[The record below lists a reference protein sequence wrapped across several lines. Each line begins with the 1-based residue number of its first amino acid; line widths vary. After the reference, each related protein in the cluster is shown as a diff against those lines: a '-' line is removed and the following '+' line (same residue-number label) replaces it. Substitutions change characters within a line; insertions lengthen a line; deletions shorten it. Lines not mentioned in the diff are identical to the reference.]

1 MARTLTRGED
11 VLPRISMPVSRA
23 IALSLLAISMVS
35 PAFAQS
41 QPSWLVPDLAAAAK
55 AEGELTIYGSMN
67 EEEALPYWQLFQAG
81 SGVKALLR
89 RQHPGAHRH
98 RVSGAPAD
106 LGSGG
111 DHARLPASR

>member
-67 EEEALPYWQLFQAG
+67 EEEALP
-81 SGVKALLR
+81 
-89 RQHPGAHRH
+89 
-98 RVSGAPAD
+98 
-106 LGSGG
+106 
-111 DHARLPASR
+111 